1 MGYLYIF
8 GTIFFTVY
16 GQIAI
21 KFGVGKKG
29 TSLPEDTFEK
39 IIFLIKLVLFN
50 PLILSGLF
58 SAFIASFFWMA
69 ALTKF
74 DLGYAYPFMALTY
87 VFVLIASI
95 FIFHEPFSINRLIGV
110 AIIVVGVIVAS
121 K

>member
-1 MGYLYIF
+1 
-8 GTIFFTVY
+8 
-16 GQIAI
+16 
-21 KFGVGKKG
+21 
-29 TSLPEDTFEK
+29 
-39 IIFLIKLVLFN
+39 
-50 PLILSGLF
+50 
-58 SAFIASFFWMA
+58 MA